1 MVYCTIE
8 AADLGSV
15 RMRFWAAKAFVSRG
29 PARSM
34 FGFFSMV
41 LGIFTPKKKEDFSS
55 YLITVYTSLTFSTTT
70 FGISAFFFSFSL
82 TSFILSTV

>member
-1 MVYCTIE
+1 M
-8 AADLGSV
+8 AAEVGSV

-34 FGFFSMV
+34 FGSFSMV
-41 LGIFTPKKKEDFSS
+41 EGILTPKKKEDFSS
-55 YLITVYTSLTFSTTT
+55 FLTTAYTSLTFSTTT
-70 FGISAFFFSFSL
+70 FGISASFSFSL